1 MEPKN
6 KPFCS
11 QNLILIAWLHFTID
25 MINTDDKKKKK
36 SELNLKNSASLPM
49 FPRREVSR
57 TQMMEWEWCEG
68 NALR

>member
-25 MINTDDKKKKK
+25 MINTDYKKKKK
-36 SELNLKNSASLPM
+36 IRAQ
-49 FPRREVSR
+49 F
-57 TQMMEWEWCEG
+57 
-68 NALR
+68 

>member
-25 MINTDDKKKKK
+25 MINTDDKKKKIRAKFKKFCK
-36 SELNLKNSASLPM
+36 SPN
-49 FPRREVSR
+49 VSKER
-57 TQMMEWEWCEG
+57 SF
-68 NALR
+68 